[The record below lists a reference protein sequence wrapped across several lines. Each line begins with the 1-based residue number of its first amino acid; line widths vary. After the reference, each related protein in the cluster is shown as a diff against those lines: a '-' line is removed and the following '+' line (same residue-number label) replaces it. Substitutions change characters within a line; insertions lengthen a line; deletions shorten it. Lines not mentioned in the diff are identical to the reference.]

1 VPRLLHYVAG
11 IRLVIDPYDHR
22 LWRFAMHGKRYTL
35 RDRGGSAVLQTEDGA
50 PLGTFHDWSRAI
62 ATAREH
68 AHTATTEQIPIIAAK
83 LGARQ
88 LS

>member
-1 VPRLLHYVAG
+1 MR
-11 IRLVIDPYDHR
+11 
-22 LWRFAMHGKRYTL
+22 GKRYTL

-50 PLGTFHDWSRAI
+50 PLGTFYDWGRAI

-68 AHTATTEQIPIIAAK
+68 AHAAATEQIPIVAAK

-88 LS
+88 VS